1 MPAVRVVVH
10 ETIGSTNADALER
23 ARAGERGPLW
33 IVAKRQTAGRGRR
46 GRTWVSE
53 PGNLYA
59 TLLLTDASPPERAAE
74 LSFVAGLAVHDA
86 VAGRIPGLTGR
97 LSLKWPNDCLI
108 EGCKFAGILIEGE
121 GTAIAIGI
129 GINCTH
135 HPADTAFPAT
145 DLAAAGIRAR
155 PDSVFEALSEAMIGR
170 VVQWNRG
177 EGFAAIRKDWL
188 DRAHARNES
197 IRVTGS
203 DGECTGRF
211 ETIDQSGHLVLRQP
225 DGTTRAI
232 AAGDVAPLTPPRRAV
247 QAGR

>member
-33 IVAKRQTAGRGRR
+33 IVARRQTAGRGRR

-86 VAGRIPGLTGR
+86 VASRILGLSGR
-97 LSLKWPNDCLI
+97 LALKWPNDCLI
-108 EGCKFAGILIEGE
+108 DGCKFGGILIEGE
-121 GTAIAIGI
+121 GRAIAIGI

-135 HPADTAFPAT
+135 HPAGTAFPAT
-145 DLAAAGIRAR
+145 DLAAAGVRAR
-155 PDSVFEALSEAMIGR
+155 PDGVFEALAEAMIGR

-188 DRAHARNES
+188 DRAYARNES
-197 IRVTGS
+197 IRVTGP
-203 DGECTGRF
+203 DGVCTGRF
-211 ETIDQSGHLVLRQP
+211 ETIDDTGRLILRLA
-225 DGTTRAI
+225 DGTTQAI
-232 AAGDVAPLTPPRRAV
+232 AAGDVSPIASERRAA